1 MNVCVVAHFASAC
14 QTDASASAAKS
25 ATARCIVRVMACR
38 SICLL
43 PPEERG
49 AKNPTCDAFDCK
61 IRRLFVVTFRRV
73 PRSKERSGSL
83 ARFGAAQP
91 HNRTRAR
98 LARALASG
106 VVAPLAFGVSV
117 GPAPLTH
124 PRRPGT
130 VDRQLGPTLVQLKVK
145 RASSSFARATH
156 GTRRR
161 DGGSVGRDEAVQ
173 RTSGTSRS
181 ARWFPR
187 ATTTLDP

>member
-1 MNVCVVAHFASAC
+1 VVAHVASAC

-73 PRSKERSGSL
+73 PRAKKDLVLSRASEPPSL
-83 ARFGAAQP
+83 
-91 HNRTRAR
+91 TT
-98 LARALASG
+98 ARAPVSHAHSRPASS
-106 VVAPLAFGVSV
+106 PLSPSAFRSDQPRSHTPG
-117 GPAPLTH
+117 GPG
-124 PRRPGT
+124 RWIGSSR
-130 VDRQLGPTLVQLKVK
+130 PTLVQLKVK